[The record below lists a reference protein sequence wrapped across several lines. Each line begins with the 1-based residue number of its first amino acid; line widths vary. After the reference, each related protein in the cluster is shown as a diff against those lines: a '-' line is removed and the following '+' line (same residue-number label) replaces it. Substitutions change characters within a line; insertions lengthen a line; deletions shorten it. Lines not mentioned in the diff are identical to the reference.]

1 MAGCGVVGA
10 ASAELS
16 SGSSSFVFDCCGVLP
31 AARPAAVVDG
41 ASSVWRV
48 DSRGCYAVSGAQQ
61 LLPSQ
66 PHSAA
71 VSHMYAIGDC
81 CAGPVA
87 ATKLAYTAEL
97 QATVAAANVAQ
108 QLQSGV
114 GGVESGALLS
124 FPLSLSGVLPAPSLV
139 CCSLGAWDG
148 VLVFNELVLSGWLAA
163 LAKLVIER
171 SKVGQY
177 RGELASVALWAVA
190 EPMTFAINR
199 VYQSIARAWQYATRR
214 HVRRELS
221 T

>member
-1 MAGCGVVGA
+1 MCCVAVSEG
-10 ASAELS
+10 LS

-31 AARPAAVVDG
+31 AARPAAVADG
-41 ASSVWRV
+41 ATAGWRV
-48 DSRGCYAVSGAQQ
+48 DSRGCYAVSSAQQ
-61 LLPSQ
+61 LLSSQ
-66 PHSAA
+66 PYEAA

-97 QATVAAANVAQ
+97 QATVAAANVSQ
-108 QLQSGV
+108 QLQSGAGDV
-114 GGVESGALLS
+114 DGGALLS

-148 VLVFNELVLSGWLAA
+148 VLVFNELVLGGWLAA

-177 RGELASVALWAVA
+177 RGELASVALWAVG
-190 EPMTFAINR
+190 EPMTFAVNR
-199 VYQSIARAWQYATRR
+199 LYQGIARAWHYMTRQ
-214 HVRRELS
+214 HVRSGHS